1 MNKQVLDVGNCDAD
15 HEAITALLQSNFQVE
30 VTRAHD
36 KADALLALERQPFD
50 LVVVNRLMDRDGSEG
65 LSVIQAVKRD
75 GRWQHLPV
83 MMITNLPEHQARA
96 IEAGAV
102 PGFGKASL
110 HAPATI
116 DTLRPFLQ

>member
-1 MNKQVLDVGNCDAD
+1 MSKQVLDVGNCDPD
-15 HEAITALLQSNFQVE
+15 HEAIAALLQSSFRVDL
-30 VTRAHD
+30 TRAHG
-36 KADALLALERQPFD
+36 KADAQLAQEHGPFD
-50 LVVVNRLMDRDGSEG
+50 LVVVNRVIDRDGSEG
-65 LSVIQAVKRD
+65 LSVIEAIKRD
-75 GRWQHLPV
+75 SRWQDLPV

-116 DTLRPFLQ
+116 DSLRPFLQ